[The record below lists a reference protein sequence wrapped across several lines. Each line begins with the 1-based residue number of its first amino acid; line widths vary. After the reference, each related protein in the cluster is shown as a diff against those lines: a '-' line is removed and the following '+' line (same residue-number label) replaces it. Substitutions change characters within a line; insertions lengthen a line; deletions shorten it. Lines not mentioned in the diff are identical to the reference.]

1 MKKTL
6 ALLVMLLIS
15 VGAMAQLDIV
25 SEKKSS
31 EFLTDNLMYD
41 PNIDSYTLFFHTT
54 NQFDD
59 AMMIKLG
66 NKAKAIKTIED
77 LIKITE
83 IEEEKDFEINNGYGE
98 KFRIYK
104 TKNYTSMRGDNYVAS
119 AYITTKI
126 LQKAK
131 AKLTGEKILPEN
143 IIVNVGSDIIY
154 NYADSTYSYKYE
166 NTYKNESMTIDLG
179 KGKEEALTTISK
191 LVDFVKQKEIEELKF
206 ETFSIIM
213 SDNKYFL
220 TKDNINKS
228 TEWALLKLWESKIRT
243 FDENDF

>member
-6 ALLVMLLIS
+6 TLLVMLLIS
-15 VGAMAQLDIV
+15 MGAMAQLDIV

-143 IIVNVGSDIIY
+143 IIVNIGSDIIY

-166 NTYKNESMTIDLG
+166 SMIIYLG
-179 KGKEEALTTISK
+179 KGKDEALGTISK
-191 LVDFVKQKEIEELKF
+191 LVDFTKQTEIEELIF
-206 ETFSIIM
+206 DDFSIIR
-213 SDNKYFL
+213 SDNKCFL
-220 TKDNINKS
+220 VKNNIKKS
-228 TEWALLKLWESKIRT
+228 TEWALLKLWESKIMH
-243 FDENDF
+243 FKEDDF

>member
-6 ALLVMLLIS
+6 ALLVALLIS
-15 VGAMAQLDIV
+15 MGAMAQLNVI

-31 EFLTDNLMYD
+31 KFLTDNLMYD
-41 PNIDSYTLFFHTT
+41 PNIDSYTLFFSTS

-59 AMMIKLG
+59 HMMIKLG
-66 NKAKAIKTIED
+66 NKEQAIRTIDD
-77 LIKITE
+77 LISIVE
-83 IEEEKDFEINNGYGE
+83 IKEEKDFEIDNGYGD
-98 KFRIYK
+98 KYRISVNDK
-104 TKNYTSMRGDNYVAS
+104 YTSMWGDGYVAS
-119 AYITTKI
+119 AIISSKV
-126 LQKAK
+126 LLKAK
-131 AKLTGEKILPEN
+131 AKLTGERIMPQN
-143 IIVNVGSDIIY
+143 IIVNIGSDIIY

-213 SDNKYFL
+213 SNNKYFL

>member
-6 ALLVMLLIS
+6 ALLVALLIS

-66 NKAKAIKTIED
+66 NKTKAIKTIED

-83 IEEEKDFEINNGYGE
+83 IEEEKDFVINNGYGE
-98 KFRIYK
+98 KFSIYK
-104 TKNYTSMRGDNYVAS
+104 TKNYTSMSGDNYVAS

-131 AKLTGEKILPEN
+131 AKLTGERIMPEN
-143 IIVNVGSDIIY
+143 IIANVGSDIIY
-154 NYADSTYSYKYE
+154 NYADSTYSCKHE
-166 NTYKNESMTIDLG
+166 NIYKNESMIICLG
-179 KGKEEALTTISK
+179 KGKDEALNTISK
-191 LVDFVKQKEIEELKF
+191 LADFTRQKEVSELKLD
-206 ETFSIIM
+206 TFSIIL
-213 SDNKYFL
+213 SENKYYL
-220 TKDNINKS
+220 VKNNIKKY
-228 TEWALLKLWESKIRT
+228 TEWALLKIWESKILR
-243 FDENDF
+243 FDEDDF

>member
-1 MKKTL
+1 MKKALTLL
-6 ALLVMLLIS
+6 ALLLIS

-104 TKNYTSMRGDNYVAS
+104 TKNYTSMSGDNYAAS

-131 AKLTGEKILPEN
+131 AKLTGERIMPQN
-143 IIVNVGSDIIY
+143 IIVNIGSDIIY

-166 NTYKNESMTIDLG
+166 NTYKNESMIIHLG
-179 KGKEEALTTISK
+179 KGKDEALGTISK
-191 LVDFVKQKEIEELKF
+191 LVDFTKQTEIEELIF
-206 ETFSIIM
+206 DNFSIIR
-213 SDNKYFL
+213 SNNKCFL
-220 TKDNINKS
+220 VKNNIKTS
-228 TEWALLKLWESKIRT
+228 TEWALLKLWESKIMR
-243 FDENDF
+243 FKEDDF

>member
-6 ALLVMLLIS
+6 TLLVMLLIS

-25 SEKKSS
+25 SQKKSS

-66 NKAKAIKTIED
+66 NKAKAIKTIEY

-104 TKNYTSMRGDNYVAS
+104 TKNYTSMWGDGYAAS
-119 AYITTKI
+119 AIISSKV
-126 LQKAK
+126 LLKAK
-131 AKLTGEKILPEN
+131 AKLTGERIMPQN
-143 IIVNVGSDIIY
+143 IIVNIGSDIIY

-166 NTYKNESMTIDLG
+166 NTYKNESMIIHLG
-179 KGKEEALTTISK
+179 KGKDEALGTISK
-191 LVDFVKQKEIEELKF
+191 LVDFTKQTEIEELIF
-206 ETFSIIM
+206 DNFSIIR
-213 SDNKYFL
+213 SNNKCFL
-220 TKDNINKS
+220 VKDNIKKS
-228 TEWALLKLWESKIRT
+228 TEWALLKLWESKIMH
-243 FDENDF
+243 FKEDDF